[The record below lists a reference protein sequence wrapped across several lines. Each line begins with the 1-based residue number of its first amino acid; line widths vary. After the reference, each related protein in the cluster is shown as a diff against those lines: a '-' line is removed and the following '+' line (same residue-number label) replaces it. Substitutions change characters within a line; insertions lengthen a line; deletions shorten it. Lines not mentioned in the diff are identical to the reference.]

1 MQSLRCKTGLV
12 AEVMKMA
19 AQSLLQE
26 YSVLGCGARRA
37 IWSSGSR
44 MVFARPQSSLG
55 SIATVT
61 AGPEQRALRFG
72 VGRLPYCSQLPV
84 AGRKVTTGAAAVSLV
99 LSHVSICAPIAQ
111 IVCLGPSP
119 RGVGSVWQCCN
130 Y

>member
-1 MQSLRCKTGLV
+1 
-12 AEVMKMA
+12 MA

-72 VGRLPYCSQLPV
+72 VGRLPYCSQLPI